1 MRAKVAAQAE
11 SLPDERFRHEALF
24 YAGDDQFV
32 EACVAFI
39 RAGLEADEPTLVV
52 ALADKL
58 EKLRGA
64 LGPDAERVQF
74 ADMDVV
80 GRNPA
85 RIIPA
90 LQEFVEEN
98 AEPGVRLRGIGE
110 PIFPARDPHELVE
123 CERHEALL
131 NLAFAGAD
139 RFWLM
144 CPYDTEAL
152 PAPVIAE
159 AKRNHPFV
167 AHGEHREL
175 SADYLGAEAISQ
187 PFADELPEPQV
198 PAQELRF
205 GHGGLHQVRCF
216 VAEHARAAGLGAG
229 RANDL
234 VVAVNEIATNSIE
247 HGGGSGALRLW
258 REGQRVVSEVRDA
271 GRLDDPL
278 ADRRLPGPGDHAGR
292 GLWLANQLC
301 DLVQVRSFPG
311 EFVVRLHVLPERA

>member
-1 MRAKVAAQAE
+1 MGATAAKAE
-11 SLPDERFRHEALF
+11 SLPDERLCHEALF
-24 YAGDDQFV
+24 YAGDEQFV

-39 RAGLEADEPTLVV
+39 TAGLDAEEPPLVV
-52 ALADKL
+52 ALAGKL
-58 EKLRGA
+58 EKLREA

-90 LQEFVEEN
+90 WQEFVDEN

-167 AHGEHREL
+167 AHGEHGSSVPTF
-175 SADYLGAEAISQ
+175 SAPRRSPSRSRTSCPSPRCRPKSFASSTAVFTRCGASWPSMRAR
-187 PFADELPEPQV
+187 
-198 PAQELRF
+198 PAW
-205 GHGGLHQVRCF
+205 
-216 VAEHARAAGLGAG
+216 APAA
-229 RANDL
+229 
-234 VVAVNEIATNSIE
+234 
-247 HGGGSGALRLW
+247 
-258 REGQRVVSEVRDA
+258 
-271 GRLDDPL
+271 
-278 ADRRLPGPGDHAGR
+278 
-292 GLWLANQLC
+292 
-301 DLVQVRSFPG
+301 
-311 EFVVRLHVLPERA
+311 